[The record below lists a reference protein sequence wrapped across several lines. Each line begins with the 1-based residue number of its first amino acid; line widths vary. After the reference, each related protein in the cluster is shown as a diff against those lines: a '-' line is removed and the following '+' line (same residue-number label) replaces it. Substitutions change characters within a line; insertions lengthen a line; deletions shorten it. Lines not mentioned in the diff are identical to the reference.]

1 MPTPYLDLIDDVKK
15 LNLDIA
21 RRIIVPI
28 YSTMTVAGM
37 VPATYKV
44 PNGFRFS
51 VMTMRG
57 HLVIPYATTPTVDMA
72 VLYAMN
78 CRLKILDQD
87 TPLNLTENS
96 ATYLALSDILPM
108 TGGKPIEYGERF
120 PWIVA
125 ANNTIR
131 VEPTLVATPAASGEY
146 GVVVEGVLVHV

>member
-1 MPTPYLDLIDDVKK
+1 
-15 LNLDIA
+15 
-21 RRIIVPI
+21 
-28 YSTMTVAGM
+28 
-37 VPATYKV
+37 
-44 PNGFRFS
+44 

>member
-1 MPTPYLDLIDDVKK
+1 MTTPYFDLREDIQKI
-15 LNLDIA
+15 NLDIV
-21 RRIIVPI
+21 RRIVVPI

-37 VPATYKV
+37 TPATYKV
-44 PNGFRFS
+44 PNGFRFA

-96 ATYLALSDILPM
+96 ATYLGLSDILPM
-108 TGGKPIEYGERF
+108 TGGKPIDFGEQL
-120 PWIVA
+120 PWIIA

-146 GVVVEGVLVHV
+146 GVVVEGALIHI